1 MPYSSPI
8 PVAQYPLIAAGMSGV
23 GLLFT
28 AFYFIHQMKAES
40 RNLGVEILLAA
51 ASSVA
56 LGFGTFFMM
65 LSFGL
70 YV

>member
-1 MPYSSPI
+1 
-8 PVAQYPLIAAGMSGV
+8 MSGL

-65 LSFGL
+65 LSSGL